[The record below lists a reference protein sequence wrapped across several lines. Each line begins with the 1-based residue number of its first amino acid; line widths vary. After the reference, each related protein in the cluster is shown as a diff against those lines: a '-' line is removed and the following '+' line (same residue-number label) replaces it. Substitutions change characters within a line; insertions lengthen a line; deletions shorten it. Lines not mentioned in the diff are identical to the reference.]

1 VAGRPAAARV
11 RSINADQIDRAVTIV
26 FARIV
31 DAQQTAEFHRAALRF
46 AEGEA
51 ARRPAAQTTDM
62 IRIGA
67 GALGLERRAAAL
79 FALHFFEQHCLLFL
93 HFLPFLRQAAASSA
107 NSSQASPA
115 AAPIESRSALRRV
128 PAVNSAFVHRSKR
141 FASMVSF
148 PRAERVPRPKLAIP
162 IRRA

>member
-31 DAQQTAEFHRAALRF
+31 DAQQTAEFHRSALRF

-79 FALHFFEQHCLLFL
+79 FALHFFEQHCL

-115 AAPIESRSALRRV
+115 AAPIESRSASRRV

-141 FASMVSF
+141 FASMVGF